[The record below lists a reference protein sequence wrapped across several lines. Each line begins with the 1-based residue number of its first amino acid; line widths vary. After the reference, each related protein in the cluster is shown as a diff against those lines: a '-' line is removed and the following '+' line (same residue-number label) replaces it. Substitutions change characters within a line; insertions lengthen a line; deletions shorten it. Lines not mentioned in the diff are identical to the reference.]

1 MNENVSLVIPVYN
14 ASITIKDV
22 IESALVQT
30 HKFDEIIVVDD
41 SSTDNSCDIVNK
53 FDNVLLIKNY
63 ENKGL
68 SKSRNI
74 GIKKSKN
81 NIIAC
86 IDSDVLLEKFWLE
99 KIIKFLKSD
108 DTVLCGGKLIE
119 KYLANNY
126 NNWRALRYKQNWGNS
141 NITNPPFIFGC
152 NFVLFK
158 TSWEKVNGF
167 NEELKTNGEDIDYS
181 IKIRESG
188 LNTKYCHEAICYH
201 LQNDS
206 IISLSK
212 RVWRYHSFGYKI
224 KKISFFRF
232 IRLII
237 KQFNFLVKRMAE
249 DLIKL
254 RFIYFY
260 INILVFFNFIFLE
273 LQRLIKNK

>member
-167 NEELKTNGEDIDYS
+167 NEEITS
-181 IKIRESG
+181 F
-188 LNTKYCHEAICYH
+188 
-201 LQNDS
+201 
-206 IISLSK
+206 SL
-212 RVWRYHSFGYKI
+212 I
-224 KKISFFRF
+224 
-232 IRLII
+232 
-237 KQFNFLVKRMAE
+237 E
-249 DLIKL
+249 
-254 RFIYFY
+254 
-260 INILVFFNFIFLE
+260 
-273 LQRLIKNK
+273 

>member
-212 RVWRYHSFGYKI
+212 IVWRYHSFGYKV
-224 KKISFFRF
+224 KKISFL
-232 IRLII
+232 RLLKLVI
-237 KQFNFLVKRMAE
+237 KQFNFLIKRILQ
-249 DLIKL
+249 DLL
-254 RFIYFY
+254 RFRFIFIY
-260 INILVFFNFIFLE
+260 INIVIFFNFIFFEFL
-273 LQRLIKNK
+273 RLIKKK

>member
-1 MNENVSLVIPVYN
+1 MNENISLVIPVYN
-14 ASITIKDV
+14 ASKTIKDV
-22 IESALVQT
+22 ILSALSQT
-30 HKFDEIIVVDD
+30 YKFDEIIIIDD
-41 SSTDNSCDIVNK
+41 YSSDNSCNIINDFNNIV
-53 FDNVLLIKNY
+53 LIKNN

-74 GIKKSKN
+74 GIKMAKN
-81 NIIAC
+81 NIVAC
-86 IDSDVLLEKFWLE
+86 IDSDVLLERFWLE
-99 KIIKFLKSD
+99 NIIKSLKINEI
-108 DTVLCGGKLIE
+108 TLTGGKLIE
-119 KYLANNY
+119 KYIKNNC
-126 NNWRALRYKQNWGNS
+126 NSWRALRYSQNWGQFD
-141 NITNPPFIFGC
+141 IVNPPFVFGC
-152 NFVLFK
+152 NFVLNK
-158 TSWEKVNGF
+158 SSWERVGGF
-167 NEELKTNGEDIDYS
+167 NNELKTNGEDIEYS
-181 IKIRESG
+181 RKLRELG
-188 LNTKYCHEAICYH
+188 LNIYYCSSATCYH

-206 IISLSK
+206 VFSLSK